1 MEGEPLSQ
9 ARLDALWG
17 SIHQAI
23 TDCAWAEAE
32 GLLRRFVQLVPASPL
47 EVWDTLAYALLM
59 QGDYRG
65 CLALLEPRRVDPARS
80 FWLEHKLG
88 DAHRGLN
95 CGEDA
100 VRCYRRSLVD
110 GSDSPLTCRNL
121 LQVLDGLDPLLATAE
136 LRQWQQV
143 GAPSTAAWEGA
154 REAAVLVPGLGLA
167 QQLWQL
173 GEADASCRQRLLEDA
188 CYRLDQLGVQTSLAA
203 AQASAAGFSPWE
215 RALQQRLVG
224 LGLLAPTNGPGVDA
238 PRR

>member
-23 TDCAWAEAE
+23 TDSAWAEAE

-167 QQLWQL
+167 PAVVATGGGGCVLPAAL
-173 GEADASCRQRLLEDA
+173 AGGRLLP
-188 CYRLDQLGVQTSLAA
+188 LGSARCADLVSSSAGQCCWLQSLGAGVAA
-203 AQASAAGFSPWE
+203 AACGVGSAGTH
-215 RALQQRLVG
+215 QR
-224 LGLLAPTNGPGVDA
+224 